1 LFKNVQSGLFNYTVL
16 DSFYFLPILKH
27 TEGFSSES
35 YKDFLMPLLF
45 PTGSESK
52 SARIIDFSNFYNNLK
67 KITENSNFGLE
78 YLSKNKISRL
88 FEKKKYTKNIKTFRE
103 THYGDSSYS
112 SNSIRKNINSKYYL
126 YGHKLSSISGFGS
139 SFSSGKLNYSNYYK
153 KYKKPILINNIYNNS
168 ITFDA
173 KFKNNGF
180 GKNYFNFSG
189 LFDKNNIG
197 NCEDFGYSGITRLS
211 LNNLD
216 IKNYNNLF
224 NSNKQFSDFRLYGK
238 KKKIRVGKLSIVR
251 KEDFYTNVD
260 NELSLFNKSRND
272 TLANNGGGLNSFLK
286 IKYM

>member
-1 LFKNVQSGLFNYTVL
+1 
-16 DSFYFLPILKH
+16 
-27 TEGFSSES
+27 
-35 YKDFLMPLLF
+35 
-45 PTGSESK
+45 
-52 SARIIDFSNFYNNLK
+52 
-67 KITENSNFGLE
+67 
-78 YLSKNKISRL
+78 
-88 FEKKKYTKNIKTFRE
+88 
-103 THYGDSSYS
+103 
-112 SNSIRKNINSKYYL
+112 
-126 YGHKLSSISGFGS
+126 
-139 SFSSGKLNYSNYYK
+139 LNYSNYYK

-272 TLANNGGGLNSFLK
+272 TLANNGGGLNIFK